1 MIHKAKKI
9 VIVTEKII
17 ADDVTQFIED
27 LGASGYTLKMAGGK
41 GSRGIRSND
50 RNSLNDANANIQIE
64 TIIINADLALD
75 IAEKVADEYLT
86 NYSGIIYI
94 EDVHILRPQKFEK
107 D

>member
-50 RNSLNDANANIQIE
+50 RNALNDANANIHIE
-64 TIIINADLALD
+64 TVINNADLALE
-75 IAEKVADEYLT
+75 IAQKVIDEFMT
-86 NYSGIIYI
+86 NYSGIVYM
-94 EDVHILRPQKFEK
+94 EDIQVLRPQKFEK
-107 D
+107 